1 MSTGSIETIQAEQEN
16 HLSPTAATSLP
27 TAGAGSDANA
37 NANAAAN
44 ANADAQQAK
53 QEEAKQ
59 VITYLLLIRHGEN
72 DWVSSHRLAGRTP
85 SVFLNDKG
93 KQQSADL
100 ATFLAAQPISAIYSS
115 PLERCLQT
123 AQPLADVKQLA
134 VSAEPGLIEVEYGEW
149 RGGDLRELSK
159 LPEWRLVQHYP
170 SSFRFPGGETLY
182 EVQSRAV
189 STLEQIR
196 SRHAGG
202 VVAAF
207 SHGDVIRLSVAHFM
221 GVPLDLFQR
230 VQISTASVSIIVFHN
245 SVPSVMGVNY
255 LTALP
260 VLEIATKKSKE

>member
-1 MSTGSIETIQAEQEN
+1 MITIQAEQEN
-16 HLSPTAATSLP
+16 HLSQTAATSLP
-27 TAGAGSDANA
+27 TAGAGSDANT
-37 NANAAAN
+37 NANVN

-53 QEEAKQ
+53 QEEAKP

-170 SSFRFPGGETLY
+170 SSFRFP
-182 EVQSRAV
+182 
-189 STLEQIR
+189 
-196 SRHAGG
+196 
-202 VVAAF
+202 VAK
-207 SHGDVIRLSVAHFM
+207 
-221 GVPLDLFQR
+221 PC
-230 VQISTASVSIIVFHN
+230 
-245 SVPSVMGVNY
+245 
-255 LTALP
+255 
-260 VLEIATKKSKE
+260 TK